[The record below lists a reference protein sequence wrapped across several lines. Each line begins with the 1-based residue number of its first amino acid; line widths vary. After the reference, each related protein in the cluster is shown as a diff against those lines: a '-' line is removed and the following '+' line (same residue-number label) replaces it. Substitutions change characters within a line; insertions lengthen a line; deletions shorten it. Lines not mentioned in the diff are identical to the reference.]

1 MERKLWV
8 LGAIFAVLVLG
19 AALVGASGYYG
30 MQQLHARM
38 TADDSFSAMN
48 AAMLNG
54 DYAAA
59 AQYHQVMGVECPM
72 HDAVVSGDISLQD
85 FATMHEWMM
94 TGQFPTEKP
103 AGLSDAAWQLH
114 LQHHP

>member
-1 MERKLWV
+1 MERKTIL
-8 LGAIFAVLVLG
+8 LAAIFAVLVLG
-19 AALVGASGYYG
+19 AAFVAASGYYS
-30 MQQLHARM
+30 MSQLHERM

-48 AAMLNG
+48 AAMLDG
-54 DYAAA
+54 DYQAA
-59 AQYHQVMGVECPM
+59 AQYHDVMGVECPM